1 MGDRMDTVDRLG
13 CGRNSNRSAS
23 NAVSFALRMWPA
35 GCCDQHPAP
44 RHNIA
49 EKMTEIARD
58 VVSGLKG
65 TPMLLGMLVLNIA
78 FLGAGI
84 YFLLKF
90 GEANA
95 ARFELIL
102 NRCLPA
108 AQG

>member
-1 MGDRMDTVDRLG
+1 
-13 CGRNSNRSAS
+13 
-23 NAVSFALRMWPA
+23 
-35 GCCDQHPAP
+35 
-44 RHNIA
+44 
-49 EKMTEIARD
+49 MTEVARE
-58 VVSGLKG
+58 VVSGLKN
-65 TPMLLGMLVLNIA
+65 TPMMLGMLVLNVA

-108 AQG
+108 AQESSP